1 MIMTV
6 GPAEFAVTALA
17 SDDLDL
23 VHASKNGDVTA
34 FEQLVARY
42 DGELLRIAQHVN
54 TWANSAW
61 VRFELRKSGH
71 SALQRLSRLAAA
83 LCLIAGS
90 VAATYAQS
98 TTPTPAG
105 PAPVKMVVFKGSTSS
120 SGWIDF
126 TPLTNFGIYLPVKIN
141 GHDAM
146 ALLYGGPSN
155 IDKNFVESTG
165 LVARKKGDASS
176 VHGIQIQLG
185 DLILQDAGAKAD
197 DLQKQGFDA
206 KILGQPV
213 LFRLG
218 EEVFNQVVVDV
229 DYAHHRVA
237 FRDARTVS
245 KPAGAIEL
253 PLIELDGERVLPLS
267 IDGAATEQFELEL
280 GNVIGPLMVT
290 PAYAAK
296 QKLLEGRPTS
306 QRLSGRY
313 SETVVSVDHLS
324 FAGVDFAK
332 VPIALIPDTELP
344 PPSITG
350 GVGLPLL
357 AKFRLIIDYPNSRL
371 YAIPNSGT
379 AMTSIEKDR
388 IGLVL
393 DKKVTNGFSVAF
405 VSPNSPAEAA
415 GFKKGD
421 KISLIDGKPFGAW
434 PTQAIIKFQMAD
446 AGTTH
451 TFTMADGTE
460 RQIKAV
466 DFF

>member
-1 MIMTV
+1 V
-6 GPAEFAVTALA
+6 QNDSCFNP
-17 SDDLDL
+17 
-23 VHASKNGDVTA
+23 
-34 FEQLVARY
+34 
-42 DGELLRIAQHVN
+42 RIAGTV
-54 TWANSAW
+54 
-61 VRFELRKSGH
+61 ELRKARYSTPRK
-71 SALQRLSRLAAA
+71 LCWVAAA
-83 LCLIAGS
+83 LSLMAGP
-90 VAATYAQS
+90 VADTYAQS
-98 TTPTPAG
+98 TPLIPVG
-105 PAPVKMVVFKGSTSS
+105 PSNVQTVVFKGSTSS

-126 TPLTNFGIYLPVKIN
+126 TPLTNFGIYLPAKIN

-155 IDKNFVESTG
+155 IDKNFVESIG
-165 LVARKKGDASS
+165 LAAKKEDASS
-176 VHGIQIQLG
+176 VNGIQIQLG
-185 DLILQDAGAKAD
+185 DLILQNADAKTD
-197 DLQKQGFDA
+197 DLQKQGYDA

-218 EEVFNQVVVDV
+218 EEVFNQLAVDI

-237 FRDARTVS
+237 FHDPRTVA
-245 KPAGAIEL
+245 KPAGAIEV

-267 IDGAATEQFELEL
+267 IDGATPEQFELEL

-290 PAYAAK
+290 PAYATR
-296 QKLLEGRPTS
+296 QKLIEGRPTS

-324 FAGVDFAK
+324 FAGVDFAQ

-357 AKFRLIIDYPNSRL
+357 AEFRLIIDYPHNRL
-371 YAIPNSGT
+371 YAMPNSGT
-379 AMTSIEKDR
+379 TMSSIEKDR

-415 GFKKGD
+415 GFKEGD
-421 KISLIDGKPFGAW
+421 KISLIDGKPFEAW

-446 AGTTH
+446 AGTIH
-451 TFTMADGTE
+451 IFTMADGTV
-460 RQIKAV
+460 RRIKAV

>member
-1 MIMTV
+1 MQNQSR
-6 GPAEFAVTALA
+6 F
-17 SDDLDL
+17 D
-23 VHASKNGDVTA
+23 
-34 FEQLVARY
+34 
-42 DGELLRIAQHVN
+42 LRILVPR
-54 TWANSAW
+54 T
-61 VRFELRKSGH
+61 VELRKSGH
-71 SALQRLSRLAAA
+71 STLQRLSRLAVA
-83 LCLIAGS
+83 LSLMAGS

-98 TTPTPAG
+98 SLPTPAG
-105 PAPVKMVVFKGSTSS
+105 STPVQTVVFKGNTSS
-120 SGWIDF
+120 SGWIEF
-126 TPLTNFGIYLPVKIN
+126 TPLTNFGIHLPVKIN

-155 IDKNFVESTG
+155 IDKNFVESAG
-165 LVARKKGDASS
+165 VAAKIEDASS
-176 VHGIQIQLG
+176 VNGIQIQLG
-185 DLILQDAGAKAD
+185 NLTLQNARAMTD
-197 DLQKQGFDA
+197 DLQKQGYDA

-229 DYAHHRVA
+229 DSAHHRVA
-237 FRDARTVS
+237 FRDPRAVT
-245 KPAGAIEL
+245 KPAGAIEV

-267 IDGAATEQFELEL
+267 IDGAAPAQFELEL

-290 PAYAAK
+290 PAYAAR
-296 QKLLEGRPTS
+296 QMLLAGRPTS

-324 FAGVDFAK
+324 FAGIDFSR

-357 AKFRLIIDYPNSRL
+357 AKFRLIIDYGHSRL

-421 KISLIDGKPFGAW
+421 KISLIDGKPFEAW

-446 AGTTH
+446 SGTIH
-451 TFTMADGTE
+451 IFTMADGTE

>member
-1 MIMTV
+1 V
-6 GPAEFAVTALA
+6 QNQSRF
-17 SDDLDL
+17 D
-23 VHASKNGDVTA
+23 
-34 FEQLVARY
+34 
-42 DGELLRIAQHVN
+42 LRILVPR
-54 TWANSAW
+54 T
-61 VRFELRKSGH
+61 VELRKSGH
-71 SALQRLSRLAAA
+71 STLQRLSRLAAA
-83 LCLIAGS
+83 LSLMAGS
-90 VAATYAQS
+90 VAATYAQYS
-98 TTPTPAG
+98 PPTPAG
-105 PAPVKMVVFKGSTSS
+105 STPVQTVVFKGNTSS
-120 SGWIDF
+120 SGWIEF
-126 TPLTNFGIYLPVKIN
+126 TPLTNFGIHLPIKIN

-155 IDKNFVESTG
+155 IDKNFVESAG
-165 LVARKKGDASS
+165 VAAKIEDASS
-176 VHGIQIQLG
+176 VNGIQIQLG
-185 DLILQDAGAKAD
+185 NLTLQNARAMTD
-197 DLQKQGFDA
+197 DLQKQGYDA

-237 FRDARTVS
+237 FRDPRAVT
-245 KPAGAIEL
+245 KPAGAIEV

-267 IDGAATEQFELEL
+267 IDGAAPAQFELEL

-290 PAYAAK
+290 PAYAAR
-296 QKLLEGRPTS
+296 QMLLAGRPTS
-306 QRLSGRY
+306 KRLSGRY

-324 FAGVDFAK
+324 FAGTDFSR

-357 AKFRLIIDYPNSRL
+357 AKFRLIIDYQHSRL

-393 DKKVTNGFSVAF
+393 DKKVTNGFLVAF

-421 KISLIDGKPFGAW
+421 KISLIDGKPFEAW

-446 AGTTH
+446 SGTVH
-451 TFTMADGTE
+451 IFTMADGTE

>member
-1 MIMTV
+1 V
-6 GPAEFAVTALA
+6 QNQSRF
-17 SDDLDL
+17 D
-23 VHASKNGDVTA
+23 
-34 FEQLVARY
+34 
-42 DGELLRIAQHVN
+42 LRILVPR
-54 TWANSAW
+54 T
-61 VRFELRKSGH
+61 VELRKSGH
-71 SALQRLSRLAAA
+71 STLQRLSRLAAA
-83 LCLIAGS
+83 LSLMAGS
-90 VAATYAQS
+90 VAATYAQYS
-98 TTPTPAG
+98 PPTPAG
-105 PAPVKMVVFKGSTSS
+105 STPVQTVVFKGNTSS
-120 SGWIDF
+120 SGWIEF
-126 TPLTNFGIYLPVKIN
+126 TPLTNFGIHLPIKIN

-155 IDKNFVESTG
+155 IDKNFVESAG
-165 LVARKKGDASS
+165 VAAKIEDASS
-176 VHGIQIQLG
+176 VNGIQIQLG
-185 DLILQDAGAKAD
+185 NLTLQNARAMTD
-197 DLQKQGFDA
+197 DLQKQGYDA

-237 FRDARTVS
+237 FRDPRAVT
-245 KPAGAIEL
+245 KPAGAIEV

-267 IDGAATEQFELEL
+267 IDGAAPAQFELEL

-290 PAYAAK
+290 PAYAAR
-296 QKLLEGRPTS
+296 QMLLEGRPTS

-324 FAGVDFAK
+324 FAGTDFSR

-357 AKFRLIIDYPNSRL
+357 AKFRLIIDYQHSRL

-393 DKKVTNGFSVAF
+393 DKKVTNGFLVAF

-421 KISLIDGKPFGAW
+421 KISLIDGKPFEAW

-446 AGTTH
+446 SGTVH
-451 TFTMADGTE
+451 VFTMADGTE

>member
-1 MIMTV
+1 M
-6 GPAEFAVTALA
+6 
-17 SDDLDL
+17 
-23 VHASKNGDVTA
+23 
-34 FEQLVARY
+34 
-42 DGELLRIAQHVN
+42 
-54 TWANSAW
+54 
-61 VRFELRKSGH
+61 
-71 SALQRLSRLAAA
+71 
-83 LCLIAGS
+83 AGS
-90 VAATYAQS
+90 VAATYAQYS
-98 TTPTPAG
+98 PPTPAG
-105 PAPVKMVVFKGSTSS
+105 STPVQTVVFKGNTSS
-120 SGWIDF
+120 SGWIEF
-126 TPLTNFGIYLPVKIN
+126 TPLTNFGIHLPIKIN

-155 IDKNFVESTG
+155 IDKNFVESAG
-165 LVARKKGDASS
+165 VAAKIEDASS
-176 VHGIQIQLG
+176 VNGIQIQLG
-185 DLILQDAGAKAD
+185 NLTLQNARAMTD
-197 DLQKQGFDA
+197 DLQKQGYDA

-237 FRDARTVS
+237 FRDPRAVT
-245 KPAGAIEL
+245 KPAGAIEV

-267 IDGAATEQFELEL
+267 IDGAAPAQFELEL

-290 PAYAAK
+290 PAYAAR
-296 QKLLEGRPTS
+296 QMLLEGRPTS

-324 FAGVDFAK
+324 FAGTDFSR

-357 AKFRLIIDYPNSRL
+357 AKFRLIIDYQHSRL

-393 DKKVTNGFSVAF
+393 DKKVTNGFLVAF

-421 KISLIDGKPFGAW
+421 KISLIDGKPFEAW

-446 AGTTH
+446 SGTVH
-451 TFTMADGTE
+451 IFTMADGTE

>member
-1 MIMTV
+1 VQNQSRFDLHILVPRTV
-6 GPAEFAVTALA
+6 
-17 SDDLDL
+17 
-23 VHASKNGDVTA
+23 
-34 FEQLVARY
+34 
-42 DGELLRIAQHVN
+42 ELG
-54 TWANSAW
+54 
-61 VRFELRKSGH
+61 KSGH
-71 SALQRLSRLAAA
+71 STLQRLSRLAAA
-83 LCLIAGS
+83 LSLMAGS

-98 TTPTPAG
+98 SPPTPAG
-105 PAPVKMVVFKGSTSS
+105 STPVQTVVFKGNTSS

-126 TPLTNFGIYLPVKIN
+126 TPLTNFGIHLPVKIN

-155 IDKNFVESTG
+155 IDKNFVESAG
-165 LVARKKGDASS
+165 LAAKIEDASS
-176 VHGIQIQLG
+176 VNGIQIQLG
-185 DLILQDAGAKAD
+185 DLTLQNARAMTD
-197 DLQKQGFDA
+197 DLQKQGYDA

-237 FRDARTVS
+237 FRDPRAVT
-245 KPAGAIEL
+245 KPAGAIEV

-267 IDGAATEQFELEL
+267 IDGAAPAQFELEL

-290 PAYAAK
+290 PAYAAR
-296 QKLLEGRPTS
+296 QMLLEGRPTS

-324 FAGVDFAK
+324 LAGIDFSR

-357 AKFRLIIDYPNSRL
+357 AKFRLIIDYQHSRL

-379 AMTSIEKDR
+379 AMTAIEKDR

-421 KISLIDGKPFGAW
+421 KISLIDGKPFEAW

-446 AGTTH
+446 SGTIH
-451 TFTMADGTE
+451 IFTMADGTE